1 VNEVSDFV
9 GRIRDVTGPG
19 AHPLHEPVLGEV
31 EIDFLSKC
39 IRSGFV
45 SSVGEFVTTFEE
57 QLASFL
63 ECNAVVAMSSGTA
76 ALHIALLT
84 MGVRPGDEVL
94 IPSATFVATA
104 NAVAYC
110 GAVPHFIDIEW
121 ETLGVDAHA
130 LDTHLNAVAVRKGDE
145 VVNRNSGR
153 RISLCVPMHTF
164 GHAVNMSALHDV
176 VREWGIPI
184 VEDAAEALGSS
195 FQNRK
200 CGTFGLVGVFS
211 FNGNKTITTG
221 GGGALATNDRSIAER
236 ARHLSTTAKLKHRWD
251 FIHDEIGFNYR
262 MPNVNAAL
270 GCAQLTRLK
279 ESLQS
284 KRRLFDRYDEIF
296 KGSNL
301 GAMFSEPP
309 DSQSNYWLQTFILH
323 REKSNY
329 RDEILDRC
337 NSDGL
342 ALRPLWAPL
351 HTLRPFKNL
360 PRAEMPVTM
369 DLSLRAINLP
379 SSAGIA

>member
-1 VNEVSDFV
+1 MGGLPRVNEVSDFV

-251 FIHDEIGFNYR
+251 FIHDEIGFKSR
-262 MPNVNAAL
+262 M
-270 GCAQLTRLK
+270 
-279 ESLQS
+279 
-284 KRRLFDRYDEIF
+284 
-296 KGSNL
+296 
-301 GAMFSEPP
+301 
-309 DSQSNYWLQTFILH
+309 
-323 REKSNY
+323 
-329 RDEILDRC
+329 
-337 NSDGL
+337 
-342 ALRPLWAPL
+342 
-351 HTLRPFKNL
+351 
-360 PRAEMPVTM
+360 
-369 DLSLRAINLP
+369 P
-379 SSAGIA
+379 SSA